1 MFVKVVKLDGDAKPV
16 EIGAVTCIDGKVTF
30 TGLPEHMQE
39 SLQTIKVGGKTY
51 TPADGDAYVQA
62 LPKFLHGDYL
72 WATEVKMAALVKEV
86 AGIISRF
93 V

>member
-1 MFVKVVKLDGDAKPV
+1 MYVKVVKLDSDAKPV
-16 EIGAVTCIDGKVTF
+16 EIGTVTCTDGKVTF
-30 TGLPEHMQE
+30 TGLPTYMQE
-39 SLQTIKVGGKTY
+39 SLQSIKVGDKTF

-72 WATEVKMAALVKEV
+72 WATAVKQSASVKEV
-86 AGIISRF
+86 ADIISRF